1 MFGHGR
7 LCHDCD
13 FDIVKQIVIPI
24 VICIVV
30 ITIFVINDIATY
42 SNFGLGRCV
51 WAANDLAQASRAPR
65 QAGLARPD
73 QICQPRCC
81 IW

>member
-30 ITIFVINDIATY
+30 ITIFVINDIDTF
-42 SNFGLGRCV
+42 SNSGLGRCFGSSPGKPGSGLIIYV
-51 WAANDLAQASRAPR
+51 KDGSAFLENDVREV
-65 QAGLARPD
+65 D
-73 QICQPRCC
+73 
-81 IW
+81 